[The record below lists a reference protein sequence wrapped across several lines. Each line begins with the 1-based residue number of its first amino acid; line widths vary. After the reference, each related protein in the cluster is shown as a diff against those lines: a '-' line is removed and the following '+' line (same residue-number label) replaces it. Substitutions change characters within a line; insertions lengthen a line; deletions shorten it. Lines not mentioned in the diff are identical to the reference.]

1 MSSPERFR
9 PNVPADVQAD
19 MEWISRAEHGTR
31 TLYRLLAGR
40 VADQELAQVL
50 GEFQREQELQIDQL
64 RRLLERVGVQAG
76 KKLFARQLIARGLH
90 LASFLGAQ
98 PLALRSCLE
107 TQSTLRHRYSCLGGW
122 FQAEG
127 KQDLARKCDELAL
140 TKTRQMNA
148 LQAWVRS

>member
-9 PNVPADVQAD
+9 PNVPADVQSD
-19 MEWISRAEHGTR
+19 MEWITRAEHGTR
-31 TLYRLLAGR
+31 TLYRLLSGR
-40 VADQELAQVL
+40 VGDQELAHLL

-64 RRLLERVGVQAG
+64 RRLLERVGVQVTG
-76 KKLFARQLIARGLH
+76 SLLPRQILARGLH

-107 TQSTLRHRYSCLGGW
+107 TQSTLRHRYACLGGW

-127 KQDLARKCDELAL
+127 KQELARKCDELAL
-140 TKTRQMNA
+140 TKTRQWNA